1 MKLYPICI
9 NTFRETVRDRIL
21 YSLLAFALLMIGST
35 VYLATLTIAE
45 HVKLVTDFGL
55 AAISLFGVIVA
66 IFVGIG
72 LVFKEL
78 DKRTIYTVLS
88 KPIPRYEFV
97 LGKYLGLL
105 LTLLVNLT
113 IMATGFILVL
123 KLFGNVLTPSLFW
136 AIYFIYL
143 ELMVITALTIF
154 FSSFTTPTLS
164 AMFTLGL
171 FVIGHLSL
179 DLKLLGAKSESLMVR
194 YLSKLIYYSL
204 PNLENF
210 NLKGVVVYQMSVS
223 PEKILLVTGY
233 GLLYVMVLLV
243 LAMVIFQKRDFK

>member
-21 YSLLAFALLMIGST
+21 YNLLAFALLMIGST

-45 HVKLVTDFGL
+45 HVKIVTDFGL
-55 AAISLFGVIVA
+55 AAISLFGVIIA

-88 KPIPRYEFV
+88 KPISRYEFV

-105 LTLLVNLT
+105 LTLLVNLV
-113 IMATGFILVL
+113 IMATGLILIL
-123 KLFGNVLTPSLFW
+123 KLFGDVLTPSLFW

>member
-123 KLFGNVLTPSLFW
+123 KLFGDVLTPSLFW

>member
-21 YSLLAFALLMIGST
+21 YNLLAFALLMIGST

-45 HVKLVTDFGL
+45 HVKIVTDFGL
-55 AAISLFGVIVA
+55 AAISLFSVIVA

-88 KPIPRYEFV
+88 KPITRYEFV

-105 LTLLVNLT
+105 LTLLVNLV
-113 IMATGFILVL
+113 IMATGFILIL
-123 KLFGNVLTPSLFW
+123 RLFGDVLTPSLFW

-194 YLSKLIYYSL
+194 NLSKFIYYFL

-210 NLKGVVVYQMSVS
+210 NLKGAVVYQMSVS
-223 PEKILLVTGY
+223 PERILVVTGY
-233 GLLYVMVLLV
+233 GLFYVLLLML
-243 LAMVIFQKRDFK
+243 LAIVIFQRRDFK